1 MDQPHLS
8 DLGTFDVPAPVSR
21 HVRMG
26 QPHLSDRDTLDVPA
40 PVGRHVRLEDDA
52 GTLLGDRKYRPDVE
66 GLRAV
71 AVVAVILFHTKIAGF
86 TGGFVGVDV
95 FYVISGFVITGVLL
109 RKVESSGSL
118 GFGDFYARRA
128 RRILPAAGLVLVV
141 TVLASYH
148 WLGFV
153 RGAEVADDARW
164 CAVFLGNFHF
174 LSIGTNY
181 FSSQLPPSPLQNYW
195 SLGVEEQ
202 FYLVYPVWPR
212 PESSGDPEGFGSPQS
227 DDLYGGG
234 HRGFAVVVD
243 PRNIGRPLQRLSLEP
258 HACLGTRLGGFIT
271 AGTQYWLRIRRSVG
285 ALLTWL
291 GIAGILFAA
300 LHYTSTTAYPGWAA
314 LAPVVGAGLVIVG
327 GMSAGRW
334 GAELLLGTFVFRWV
348 GKLSYSLY
356 LWSWPVLTIAEQETT
371 KSLTLGQRALTVLA
385 SLVLAVVTYALIEN
399 PIRHSKWIARNWWKG
414 ILLGLVIIGIVL
426 LVATLEIHT
435 THTL

>member
-1 MDQPHLS
+1 MKS
-8 DLGTFDVPAPVSR
+8 APAHARRRPVAA
-21 HVRMG
+21 
-26 QPHLSDRDTLDVPA
+26 T
-40 PVGRHVRLEDDA
+40 EDDA

-109 RKVESSGSL
+109 RKVESSGSP

-202 FYLVYPVWPR
+202 FYLVYPLGLALSLLVIPKVSVRLKVMIFTAAVIAGSLWWSIHETSAAPYSAYLSSLTRAWELALGGFMARDRRHPLCGPSLHQQHCVSRLGR
-212 PESSGDPEGFGSPQS
+212 PGACRQCRAH
-227 DDLYGGG
+227 
-234 HRGFAVVVD
+234 HRRRHV
-243 PRNIGRPLQRLSLEP
+243 GRPLGRRAHTRDRGLPLGGQALVLSLPVELACAHHRRTGDDEEP
-258 HACLGTRLGGFIT
+258 YPRT
-271 AGTQYWLRIRRSVG
+271 AG
-285 ALLTWL
+285 AD
-291 GIAGILFAA
+291 
-300 LHYTSTTAYPGWAA
+300 
-314 LAPVVGAGLVIVG
+314 
-327 GMSAGRW
+327 
-334 GAELLLGTFVFRWV
+334 
-348 GKLSYSLY
+348 
-356 LWSWPVLTIAEQETT
+356 
-371 KSLTLGQRALTVLA
+371 
-385 SLVLAVVTYALIEN
+385 
-399 PIRHSKWIARNWWKG
+399 HSGVPRPRGCDVCAR
-414 ILLGLVIIGIVL
+414 
-426 LVATLEIHT
+426 
-435 THTL
+435 

>member
-1 MDQPHLS
+1 MRRGGGVKS
-8 DLGTFDVPAPVSR
+8 APAHARRRQTVAT
-21 HVRMG
+21 
-26 QPHLSDRDTLDVPA
+26 QD
-40 PVGRHVRLEDDA
+40 EA

-202 FYLVYPVWPR
+202 FYLVYPL
-212 PESSGDPEGFGSPQS
+212 G
-227 DDLYGGG
+227 L
-234 HRGFAVVVD
+234 A
-243 PRNIGRPLQRLSLEP
+243 LSLLVIPKVSVRHKVMIFTAAVIAASLCWSIHETSAAP
-258 HACLGTRLGGFIT
+258 YSAYLSSLTRAWELALGGFIT

-300 LHYTSTTAYPGWAA
+300 VHYTSTTAYPGWAA
-314 LAPVVGAGLVIVG
+314 LVPVVGAGLIIVG

-334 GAELLLGTFVFRWV
+334 GVELILGTAVFRWV

-371 KSLTLGQRALTVLA
+371 KSLTLGERALTILA
-385 SLVLAVVTYALIEN
+385 SLALAVVTYALVEN

-414 ILLGLVIIGIVL
+414 ILLGVVIIGIVL

>member
-1 MDQPHLS
+1 MKS
-8 DLGTFDVPAPVSR
+8 APAHARRRQVAA
-21 HVRMG
+21 
-26 QPHLSDRDTLDVPA
+26 T
-40 PVGRHVRLEDDA
+40 EDDP

-71 AVVAVILFHTKIAGF
+71 AVVAVILFHTKLAGF

-174 LSIGTNY
+174 LAIGTNY

-202 FYLVYPVWPR
+202 FYLVYPL
-212 PESSGDPEGFGSPQS
+212 G
-227 DDLYGGG
+227 L
-234 HRGFAVVVD
+234 A
-243 PRNIGRPLQRLSLEP
+243 LSLLVIP
-258 HACLGTRLGGFIT
+258 KVTVRHKVMIFTGAVIAGSLWWSIYQTSADPYSAYLSSLTRAWELALGGFIT
-271 AGTQYWLRIRRSVG
+271 AGTQYWLRIRRYVG
-285 ALLTWL
+285 AFLTWL
-291 GIAGILFAA
+291 GSGGILFAA
-300 LHYTSTTAYPGWAA
+300 VHYTSSTAYPGWAA
-314 LAPVVGAGLVIVG
+314 VVPVVSAGLVIVG

-334 GAELLLGTFVFRWV
+334 GA
-348 GKLSYSLY
+348 
-356 LWSWPVLTIAEQETT
+356 
-371 KSLTLGQRALTVLA
+371 AL
-385 SLVLAVVTYALIEN
+385 N
-399 PIRHSKWIARNWWKG
+399 R
-414 ILLGLVIIGIVL
+414 
-426 LVATLEIHT
+426 
-435 THTL
+435 

>member
-1 MDQPHLS
+1 MTAKHARGAS
-8 DLGTFDVPAPVSR
+8 SAGGGA
-21 HVRMG
+21 
-26 QPHLSDRDTLDVPA
+26 
-40 PVGRHVRLEDDA
+40 DDDP

-71 AVVAVILFHTKIAGF
+71 AVVAVILFHTKLASF

-109 RKVESSGSL
+109 RKVEGSGSL

-128 RRILPAAGLVLVV
+128 RRILPAAGLVLVA

-153 RGAEVADDARW
+153 RGAEVADDAKW

-174 LSIGTNY
+174 LAIGTNY

-202 FYLVYPVWPR
+202 FYVVYPL
-212 PESSGDPEGFGSPQS
+212 GLF
-227 DDLYGGG
+227 
-234 HRGFAVVVD
+234 
-243 PRNIGRPLQRLSLEP
+243 LSLLVIP
-258 HACLGTRLGGFIT
+258 KVSIRHKVMIFTALLIGGSFAWSIYQTSADPYSAYLSSLTRAWELALGGFVT
-271 AGTQYWLRIRRSVG
+271 AGTQYWLRFNRYVG
-285 ALLTWL
+285 AAMTWI
-291 GIAGILFAA
+291 GIGGILFACFS
-300 LHYTSTTAYPGWAA
+300 YTGSTAYPGWAA
-314 LAPVVGAGLVIVG
+314 VVPVVGAALIIVG
-327 GMSAGRW
+327 GMSAGRF
-334 GAELLLGTFVFRWV
+334 GVEVLLGTFVFRWI

-371 KSLTLGQRALTVLA
+371 KSLNVGQRLLTILASFVLA
-385 SLVLAVVTYALIEN
+385 GVTYTVVEN
-399 PIRHSKWIARNWWKG
+399 PIRHSKWIARHWWKG
-414 ILLGLVIIGIVL
+414 VILGLVIIGIVL
-426 LVATLEIHT
+426 VVATVELHT

>member
-1 MDQPHLS
+1 MKSAPAHARRR
-8 DLGTFDVPAPVSR
+8 PAP
-21 HVRMG
+21 
-26 QPHLSDRDTLDVPA
+26 TA
-40 PVGRHVRLEDDA
+40 EDDA

-86 TGGFVGVDV
+86 TGGFIGVDV

-202 FYLVYPVWPR
+202 FYLVYPL
-212 PESSGDPEGFGSPQS
+212 G
-227 DDLYGGG
+227 L
-234 HRGFAVVVD
+234 A
-243 PRNIGRPLQRLSLEP
+243 LSLLVIPKVSVRHKVMIFTGAVIAGSLCWSIHETSAAP
-258 HACLGTRLGGFIT
+258 YSAYLSSLTRAWELALGGFIT

-285 ALLTWL
+285 AFLTWL

-314 LAPVVGAGLVIVG
+314 LVPVVGAGLIIVG

-334 GAELLLGTFVFRWV
+334 GVELILGTAVFRWV

-371 KSLTLGQRALTVLA
+371 KSLTLGQRALTIPA
-385 SLVLAVVTYALIEN
+385 SLALSVVTYALVEN

>member
-1 MDQPHLS
+1 VRS
-8 DLGTFDVPAPVSR
+8 APAHARRR
-21 HVRMG
+21 HVG
-26 QPHLSDRDTLDVPA
+26 AT
-40 PVGRHVRLEDDA
+40 EDDA

-202 FYLVYPVWPR
+202 FYLAYPV
-212 PESSGDPEGFGSPQS
+212 G
-227 DDLYGGG
+227 L
-234 HRGFAVVVD
+234 A
-243 PRNIGRPLQRLSLEP
+243 LSLVAIPKVSVRHKVMIFTAAVIAGSLWWSIHETSADP
-258 HACLGTRLGGFIT
+258 YGAYLSSLTRAWELALGGFIT

-300 LHYTSTTAYPGWAA
+300 LHYTSSTAYPGWAA
-314 LAPVVGAGLVIVG
+314 LAPVVGAGLIIVG

-334 GAELLLGTFVFRWV
+334 GAELLLGTLVFRWV

>member
-1 MDQPHLS
+1 MKS
-8 DLGTFDVPAPVSR
+8 APAHARRRQVAA
-21 HVRMG
+21 
-26 QPHLSDRDTLDVPA
+26 T
-40 PVGRHVRLEDDA
+40 EDDP

-71 AVVAVILFHTKIAGF
+71 AVVAVILFHTKLAGF

-174 LSIGTNY
+174 LAIGTNY

-202 FYLVYPVWPR
+202 FYLVYPL
-212 PESSGDPEGFGSPQS
+212 G
-227 DDLYGGG
+227 L
-234 HRGFAVVVD
+234 A
-243 PRNIGRPLQRLSLEP
+243 LSLLVIP
-258 HACLGTRLGGFIT
+258 KVTVRHKVMIFTGAVIAGSLWWSIYQTSADPYSAYLSSLTRAWELALGGFIT
-271 AGTQYWLRIRRSVG
+271 AGTQYWLRIRRYVG
-285 ALLTWL
+285 AFLTWL
-291 GIAGILFAA
+291 GIGGILFAA
-300 LHYTSTTAYPGWAA
+300 VHYTSSTAYPGWAA
-314 LAPVVGAGLVIVG
+314 VVPVVSAGLVIVG

-334 GAELLLGTFVFRWV
+334 GAELLLGTVVFRWV

-371 KSLTLGQRALTVLA
+371 KSLTLGQRALTIPA
-385 SLVLAVVTYALIEN
+385 SLALAAVTYVLIEN
-399 PIRHSKWIARNWWKG
+399 PIRHSKWIARHWWKG

>member
-1 MDQPHLS
+1 
-8 DLGTFDVPAPVSR
+8 VKAAPE
-21 HVRMG
+21 H
-26 QPHLSDRDTLDVPA
+26 A
-40 PVGRHVRLEDDA
+40 PRRQASTAEDDA

-86 TGGFVGVDV
+86 TGGFIGVDV

-109 RKVESSGSL
+109 RKVESSNSL

-164 CAVFLGNFHF
+164 CAVFLANFHF
-174 LSIGTNY
+174 LSTGTNY

-195 SLGVEEQ
+195 SLAVEEQ
-202 FYLVYPVWPR
+202 FYLVYPL
-212 PESSGDPEGFGSPQS
+212 G
-227 DDLYGGG
+227 L
-234 HRGFAVVVD
+234 A
-243 PRNIGRPLQRLSLEP
+243 LSLLVIP
-258 HACLGTRLGGFIT
+258 RISVRHKVMIFTGVIVAVSLWWSIDQTSADPYSAYLSSLTRAWELALGGFVT
-271 AGTQYWLRIRRSVG
+271 AGTQYWLRIRRPVG
-285 ALLTWL
+285 VCLTWV
-291 GIAGILFAA
+291 GIAGILFAG
-300 LHYTSTTAYPGWAA
+300 LHYTSSTPYPGWAA
-314 LAPVVGAGLVIVG
+314 IVPVVGAGLIIVG

-334 GAELLLGTFVFRWV
+334 GVELILGTLAFRWV

-371 KSLTLGQRALTVLA
+371 KSLTLGQRALTIPA
-385 SLVLAVVTYALIEN
+385 SLALAAVTYFVIEN

-414 ILLGLVIIGIVL
+414 ILLGVVIIGIVL
-426 LVATLEIHT
+426 LVATLELHS

>member
-1 MDQPHLS
+1 MKA
-8 DLGTFDVPAPVSR
+8 APEHAWR
-21 HVRMG
+21 R
-26 QPHLSDRDTLDVPA
+26 QA
-40 PVGRHVRLEDDA
+40 PTAEDDA

-86 TGGFVGVDV
+86 TGGFIGVDV

-109 RKVESSGSL
+109 RKVESSNSL

-164 CAVFLGNFHF
+164 CAVFLANFHF
-174 LSIGTNY
+174 LSTGTNY

-195 SLGVEEQ
+195 SLAVEEQ
-202 FYLVYPVWPR
+202 FYLVYPL
-212 PESSGDPEGFGSPQS
+212 G
-227 DDLYGGG
+227 L
-234 HRGFAVVVD
+234 A
-243 PRNIGRPLQRLSLEP
+243 LSLLVIP
-258 HACLGTRLGGFIT
+258 RISVRHKVMIFTGVIVAVSLWWSIDQTSADPYSAYLSSLTRAWELALGGFVT
-271 AGTQYWLRIRRSVG
+271 AGTQYWLRIRRPVG
-285 ALLTWL
+285 VCLTWV
-291 GIAGILFAA
+291 GIAGILFAG
-300 LHYTSTTAYPGWAA
+300 LHYTSSTPYPGWAA
-314 LAPVVGAGLVIVG
+314 IVPVVGAGLIIVG

-334 GAELLLGTFVFRWV
+334 GVELILGTLAFRWV

-371 KSLTLGQRALTVLA
+371 KSLTLGQRALTIPA
-385 SLVLAVVTYALIEN
+385 SLALAAVTYFVIEN

-414 ILLGLVIIGIVL
+414 ILLGVVIIGIVL
-426 LVATLEIHT
+426 LVATLELHS